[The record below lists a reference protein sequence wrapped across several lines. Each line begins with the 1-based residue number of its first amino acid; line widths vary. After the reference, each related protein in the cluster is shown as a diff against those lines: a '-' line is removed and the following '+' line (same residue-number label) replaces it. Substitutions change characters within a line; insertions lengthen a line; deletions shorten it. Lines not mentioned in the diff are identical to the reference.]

1 MGLFNK
7 LLDGLGVDPKKVE
20 KVMGDIVDGAKN
32 AVTEVKNAVSD
43 ASSGEQENRAAY
55 SGGTDSGYS
64 CSGGSESGDS
74 WGEEMPAEPNQYNF
88 NGNYIQYFEN
98 IFGTE
103 FRAFRYDRED
113 VRGTRRTVYTFY
125 SAVQTKVLILELMPE
140 SASSGR
146 IRKAAAAEG
155 VPYLRFYFNHHGWWN
170 TRSYVVRRMTDAI
183 NGR

>member
-32 AVTEVKNAVSD
+32 AVSEVKNAVAD
-43 ASSGEQENRAAY
+43 ATAEGAENRA
-55 SGGTDSGYS
+55 SFSDD
-64 CSGGSESGDS
+64 SESGDS
-74 WGEEMPAEPNQYNF
+74 WGDAMPAEPNQYNF

-103 FRAFRYDRED
+103 FKAFRYDRED